1 MTSSYSRLVLKRPS
15 QRACLHSS
23 LSYPGGRRPQGTED
37 SACAG
42 GRTEEL
48 AGVAPEGS
56 ACAGGRTEE
65 LVDVAPEG
73 SACAGGRTEELVG
86 VAPGGSACAGGHT
99 EELVAVAPAGVE
111 TAGVEAPASLCSNCP
126 GGPGTASH
134 RTQSQI
140 EEVDPVDA
148 TRVVDT
154 M

>member
-65 LVDVAPEG
+65 LV
-73 SACAGGRTEELVG
+73 G

-111 TAGVEAPASLCSNCP
+111 PAGVEAPASLCSNCP